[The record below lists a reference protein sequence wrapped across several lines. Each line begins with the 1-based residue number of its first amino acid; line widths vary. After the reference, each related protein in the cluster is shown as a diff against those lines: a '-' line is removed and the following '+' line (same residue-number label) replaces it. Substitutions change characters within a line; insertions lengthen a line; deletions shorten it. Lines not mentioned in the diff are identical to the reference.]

1 MPGQSY
7 EHVQAVL
14 QQLDRPLLCSSIRP
28 LDVLSGALDD
38 GAVLLDQYAPR
49 GLDYV
54 VDNGVRYGEG
64 SSVVDMT
71 VRTLLAV
78 QAECLCPDKH
88 TLLAL
93 PTVVEPRREVHL
105 RRRSIHL
112 KCCEAVLAT

>member
-1 MPGQSY
+1 
-7 EHVQAVL
+7 VL

-71 VRTLLAV
+71 VRGLLLS
-78 QAECLCPDKH
+78 QPRC
-88 TLLAL
+88 TAL
-93 PTVVEPRREVHL
+93 HEQT
-105 RRRSIHL
+105 
-112 KCCEAVLAT
+112 ALATPMCRRASVEVVA